1 MKYLIDFISKIIH
14 IVFEL
19 LQYTVMLTAV
29 LLIIMYLCGIPPY
42 VVATGS
48 MTPTIPEGSICFVN
62 HNISYDSIVIGDI
75 ISFRIGEKK
84 QVTHRVVR
92 IDADGLVTQGDANK
106 TEDTSKVVPNNYT
119 GKTVWS
125 VPKIGYIVEFMKSR
139 TGKILAG
146 TVFLILFVSVI
157 FKK

>member
-29 LLIIMYLCGIPPY
+29 LLIIMYLCGIHPY

-75 ISFRIGEKK
+75 ISFRIGEKT

-125 VPKIGYIVEFMKSR
+125 VPKIGYIVKFMKSR

>member
-14 IVFEL
+14 IIFEL

-29 LLIIMYLCGIPPY
+29 LLIILYLCGIHPY

-48 MTPTIPEGSICFVN
+48 MTPTIPQGSICFVN
-62 HNISYDSIVIGDI
+62 HNISYDSIVVDDI
-75 ISFRIGEKK
+75 ISFRIGENM

-92 IDADGLVTQGDANK
+92 ITPNGLVTQGDANK
-106 TEDTSKVVPNNYT
+106 TEDTSKVVPDNYI

-125 VPKIGYIVEFMKSR
+125 IPKAGYIVELMKSR
-139 TGKILAG
+139 TGKIIAG
-146 TVFLILFVSVI
+146 TVFSILLVSVI
-157 FKK
+157 LKK